1 MYEFMMTFNK
11 SYLVRHITVT
21 DGAEDPVLRKQ
32 IFVKAIGVPV
42 HLAFA
47 LERVRA
53 ERARVLRLQAA
64 VLAPQ
69 HVEG

>member
-1 MYEFMMTFNK
+1 M
-11 SYLVRHITVT
+11 LW
-21 DGAEDPVLRKQ
+21 KQ
-32 IFVKAIGVPV
+32 IFVKAIGVTV

-53 ERARVLRLQAA
+53 ERAGVLRLQAA

-69 HVEG
+69 HVESQAQLGWEKDFALK